1 MEFSKTWICHYWD
14 RATSP
19 ARPTLL
25 FCTSLQPIHCLGKL
39 KVYDNCSNHEQASCL
54 DTTNKYFHEKSPNDI
69 NSTDQ
74 FSQAGLLSQTCDRIL
89 QLDGNAT
96 LNDEDIP
103 LESSFSSL
111 SSISVPQT
119 GDQYSSLPT
128 IYSANA
134 RSVFPK
140 YDDLVHKL
148 KNSRIDLAQIS
159 ETWQDINKQE
169 HKKKIDTLEHQHG
182 YKWYSY
188 ARAKYRD
195 DGSLTGG
202 GGCAILVNTRNWLS
216 HQLSDIIVPQG

>member
-1 MEFSKTWICHYWD
+1 MVS
-14 RATSP
+14 S
-19 ARPTLL
+19 
-25 FCTSLQPIHCLGKL
+25 
-39 KVYDNCSNHEQASCL
+39 
-54 DTTNKYFHEKSPNDI
+54 
-69 NSTDQ
+69 DQ
-74 FSQAGLLSQTCDRIL
+74 YSQAVFLSQTGDCIL

-96 LNDEDIP
+96 LNHDD
-103 LESSFSSL
+103 SSL
-111 SSISVPQT
+111 DSSCSSQSSISLPQT

-140 YDDLVHKL
+140 YDDLVNKL
-148 KNSRIDLAQIS
+148 QNSRIDLAQIS

-169 HKKKIDTLEHQHG
+169 HKQKINTLEHQHG

-216 HQLSDIIVPQG
+216 HQLSDIIVPQGLEVIWVKVAPKHKCDLDLLIVCGIYSKPNSRKKTVLYCQ